1 MKRDY
6 SLFLE
11 DIISAINAIEKFTEG
26 MKLEGFRQDN
36 KTVLLFENLKS

>member
-11 DIISAINAIEKFTEG
+11 DIISAMNAIEKFAR
-26 MKLEGFRQDN
+26 LSAR
-36 KTVLLFENLKS
+36 